1 MPKKDPFSYIP
12 LKITLI
18 LTGKELAARTRAG
31 TFHRPQGP
39 RRHKLIETKK
49 DTMFTSI
56 TSPSRTLSQWVPKR
70 LLSIQG
76 SVPTQ
81 SLSHQDYHYSYHS
94 CLLQHQRF
102 VIFFIFMKLIF
113 PFIKATVVSSNDIQ
127 DIEPMVTSH
136 LTSNQ
141 HINIDTCTV

>member
-1 MPKKDPFSYIP
+1 
-12 LKITLI
+12 
-18 LTGKELAARTRAG
+18 
-31 TFHRPQGP
+31 
-39 RRHKLIETKK
+39 
-49 DTMFTSI
+49 MFTSI

-76 SVPTQ
+76 LVQ
-81 SLSHQDYHYSYHS
+81 SLSHQDYYYSYHS

-136 LTSNQ
+136 CSTFDIQSTHQ
-141 HINIDTCTV
+141 

>member
-1 MPKKDPFSYIP
+1 
-12 LKITLI
+12 
-18 LTGKELAARTRAG
+18 
-31 TFHRPQGP
+31 
-39 RRHKLIETKK
+39 
-49 DTMFTSI
+49 MFTSI

-136 LTSNQ
+136 CFTFDIQSTHQ
-141 HINIDTCTV
+141 